1 MPAGRRFFTVRQTST
16 DPGIDPLSDQHRPVR
31 SLQDKFPTWPRLE
44 QVFLPRRR
52 RRRSF
57 LIPRDVS
64 GDSLVSVPP
73 RSSLS
78 PRRIRRAANCCMSH
92 AQSAADDIG
101 FHGDS
106 RNAARDIPSQWT
118 CPVQYTF
125 HGGQRLI
132 KMQNTDRVFVQITDY
147 AVRDTPTQWTCQA
160 ASRRASARDKQHWEM
175 CRSYCIS
182 WLIVGCFRCE
192 GVSCAFSLEPY
203 YMCLSLPAP
212 NK

>member
-118 CPVQYTF
+118 C
-125 HGGQRLI
+125 
-132 KMQNTDRVFVQITDY
+132 
-147 AVRDTPTQWTCQA
+147 QA